1 MTGKNQELEA
11 LIQKMGG
18 ELFNSRSSESQS
30 LFNKSWWQGKALSWT
45 MKNPAFKTQLFRFI
59 DVLPTLKTPRQIL
72 SHLNEYFKEE
82 ETALL
87 LSGVKLGKLA
97 PALTAKIITKQ
108 VSEMA
113 KIFITGRTPEEALK
127 TIEHLRKN
135 HLAFTID
142 FLEEATL
149 SEKEGLECQKKYLH
163 LMDHL
168 VEAREKWPQNK
179 QLDKDASGPIP
190 SINISVKVTALCS
203 QIYPEAWRQTKDL
216 IKNRLNPL
224 FRKAVQNFVFIN
236 LDIEQYQYKTLVL
249 EIFKELLLQPEFKDY
264 PHFGTV
270 IQAYLKESFS
280 DLTDLVDFSKQRGC
294 PITIRLVKGAY
305 WDSEVLNAKQKNW
318 PVPVWTDKTETDLNF
333 EKCTHFLLKNHP
345 YVKTAI
351 GSHNI
356 RSAATAL
363 ALHKRYPA
371 ACLEFQALYGMGDL
385 LAGPLRDKGYCFR
398 LYTTVGE
405 LIPGMS
411 YLVRRLLENT
421 ANQSFIQTSLLKN
434 QAVEEMLSPPRKKE
448 DQKKNL
454 SSQNTFQNHP
464 PLDFTRKI
472 HREPFTK
479 ALKEWRKNLPLTAP
493 LLINGKEEISTTLW
507 KRENPSKTNE
517 IIGQVHMSSPEQA
530 KRAVQT
536 GVNFFKK
543 GSLDSAEKR
552 VRFLKKL
559 ADLIA
564 ERKFLF
570 AALEVLEVGKSWDEA
585 QMDVNEAIDFCN
597 YYAHS
602 FSQLSKSYE
611 TCQTSGE
618 SNVSVYE
625 PVGVTAIIAPWNFP
639 LAILVGM
646 TVAPLVCGNPVIIK
660 PAEQSSLIAFQFA
673 KLLLK
678 AGFSPE
684 SFAFLPG
691 KGEEIGSFLV
701 KHPEVPLLS
710 FTGSFEVGAQIINE
724 AGQINSHQKEIK
736 KCIVEMGGKNAI
748 IVDESADLDE
758 AILGIIHSAFSFQ
771 GQKCSACSR
780 LLILEGVYERF
791 MERFIPAVES
801 LPIGSAENPGAFTGP
816 VVDQSAFK
824 KIQSFIQKSR
834 QTARLIYQGEAPK
847 DGNFIAPTIFLVENT
862 DHPLMQKEIFGP
874 VLALLKVKNLEEA
887 FSRANSV
894 KYGLTAGFYSRHPG
908 HIEQFKSSVEAGN
921 IYINRNCTGALV
933 ERHPFGGRKMSG
945 RGSKAGGPEYLKQ
958 FLHTKII
965 SENTTRRGFSPEIFS
980 EDFLNETQ

>member
-1 MTGKNQELEA
+1 MTNKNKELEA
-11 LIQKMGG
+11 LIQKTGRD
-18 ELFNSRSSESQS
+18 LFHSGSSENQS

-45 MKNPAFKTQLFRFI
+45 MKNPSFKTQLFRFI

-97 PALTAKIITKQ
+97 PALTAKIITRQ

-113 KIFITGRTPEEALK
+113 KIFITGRTPAEALK

-149 SEKEGLECQKKYLH
+149 SEKEGLECQKKYLR
-163 LMDHL
+163 LIDHL
-168 VEAREKWPQNK
+168 VQAREKWPQNK
-179 QLDKDASGPIP
+179 LLDKDNLGPIP
-190 SINISVKVTALCS
+190 PINISVKVTSLCS
-203 QIYPEAWRQTKDL
+203 QIYPEAWKQTKEL

-224 FRKAVQNFVFIN
+224 FKKAVKNFVFIN

-249 EIFKELLLQPEFKDY
+249 EVFKELLLQPEFKNY
-264 PHFGTV
+264 PHFGIV

-305 WDSEVLNAKQKNW
+305 WDSEVLNARQKNW
-318 PVPVWTDKTETDLNF
+318 PIPVWTDKADTDLNF
-333 EKCTHFLLKNHP
+333 EKCAHFLLKNHSHI
-345 YVKTAI
+345 KTAI

-356 RSAATAL
+356 RSVTTAL
-363 ALHKRYPA
+363 ALHKRYPK

-421 ANQSFIQTSLLKN
+421 ANQSFIQASLLKN
-434 QAVEEMLSPPRKKE
+434 QAVNKMLSPPRKKE
-448 DQKKNL
+448 NQKNPF
-454 SSQNTFQNHP
+454 SSQNTFQNYP
-464 PLDFTRKI
+464 PLDFTKKT
-472 HREPFTK
+472 HRNPFAE
-479 ALKEWRKNLPLTAP
+479 ALAEWRKKLPLTASS
-493 LLINGKEEISTTLW
+493 LINGKEETSTTLW
-507 KRENPSKTNE
+507 KKENPSDTNE
-517 IIGQVHMSSPEQA
+517 IIGQVYMSSVEQA

-536 GVNFFKK
+536 GVNFFQK
-543 GSLDSAEKR
+543 GPLDSAEKR
-552 VRFLKKL
+552 VRLLRKL

-564 ERKFLF
+564 EQKFLF

-597 YYAHS
+597 YYAQS
-602 FSQLSKSYE
+602 FARLSQPHE

-678 AGFSPE
+678 SGFPQE

-691 KGEEIGSFLV
+691 KGEEIGSYLV
-701 KHPEVPLLS
+701 KHPDVSLLS
-710 FTGSFEVGAQIINE
+710 FTGSFEVGVQMIKE
-724 AGQINSHQKEIK
+724 AGQITSHQKNIK
-736 KCIVEMGGKNAI
+736 KCVVEMGGKNAI

-780 LLILEGVYERF
+780 VLILEGVYERF

-801 LPIGSAENPGAFTGP
+801 LPIGSAENPVSMIGP
-816 VVDQSAFK
+816 VVDQFAFK

-834 QTARLIYQGEAPK
+834 QKARLLYQGKSPK
-847 DGNFIAPTIFLVENT
+847 GGHFIAPTVFLVENA
-862 DHPLMQKEIFGP
+862 DHPLMLEEVFGP
-874 VLALLKVKNLEEA
+874 VLALFKVKNLEEA
-887 FSRANSV
+887 FSQANAV

-908 HIEQFKSSVEAGN
+908 HIELFKSRMEAGN

-945 RGSKAGGPEYLKQ
+945 LGSKAGGPEYLKQ